1 MEQHEMII
9 IAIVVI
15 AFLIGLGV
23 FIYFVLNKKKDSQIM
38 IPETTLTP
46 LVGTGTPLV
55 GTGTPLVGTGTPLV
69 GTGTPLVGTGTP
81 LVIGGIPYI
90 AVDPIFPPSS
100 NFQFIVDGINK
111 LKPTPPTDNGE
122 VTLNNKSILLY
133 DDDVLDNTENT
144 AIQNLFT
151 QGTILYDTQTNMY
164 AIAPNGYHPPQ
175 YGAPTLDHVID
186 VLNSLPITVENDK
199 ILYVNLPLTTVSTII
214 PGISNQRLSQLF
226 NVRFK
231 YNNGMFVKL

>member
-1 MEQHEMII
+1 MENNEMII

-23 FIYFVLNKKKDSQIM
+23 FLYFVFKKKKESQNS
-38 IPETTLTP
+38 IPETTTQPLNTIP

-69 GTGTPLVGTGTP
+69 GTGTPP
-81 LVIGGIPYI
+81 VIGGIPYI
-90 AVDPIFPPSS
+90 AVDPVFPPSS

-122 VTLNNKSILLY
+122 VTLDNKSILLY

-151 QGTILYDTQTNMY
+151 QGTILYDTQTNLY

-175 YGAPTLDHVID
+175 YGAPTLDHIID

-199 ILYVNLPLTTVSTII
+199 ILYVNLPLSAVSTII

>member
-23 FIYFVLNKKKDSQIM
+23 FIYFVLKKKKDSQII

-46 LVGTGTPLV
+46 VGTGTLPVGTGTPLV
-55 GTGTPLVGTGTPLV
+55 GTGTPPI
-69 GTGTPLVGTGTP
+69 
-81 LVIGGIPYI
+81 IGGIPYI

-100 NFQFIVDGINK
+100 NYQFIVDGINK

-144 AIQNLFT
+144 AIQLLFT

-175 YGAPTLDHVID
+175 YGAHTLDHVID

-199 ILYVNLPLTTVSTII
+199 ILYVNIPLTEVSTII

-226 NVRFK
+226 NVRIK

>member
-23 FIYFVLNKKKDSQIM
+23 FIYFVLKKKKDSQII

-46 LVGTGTPLV
+46 VGTGTLPVGTGTPLV
-55 GTGTPLVGTGTPLV
+55 GTGTPPI
-69 GTGTPLVGTGTP
+69 
-81 LVIGGIPYI
+81 IGGIPYI

-100 NFQFIVDGINK
+100 NYQFIVDGINK

-144 AIQNLFT
+144 AIQLLFT

-199 ILYVNLPLTTVSTII
+199 ILYVNIPLTEVSTII

-226 NVRFK
+226 NVRIK

>member
-1 MEQHEMII
+1 MENNEMII

-23 FIYFVLNKKKDSQIM
+23 FLYFVFKKKKESQNS
-38 IPETTLTP
+38 IPETTTQPLNTIP

-69 GTGTPLVGTGTP
+69 GTGTPP
-81 LVIGGIPYI
+81 VIGGIPYI
-90 AVDPIFPPSS
+90 AVDPVFPPSS

-122 VTLNNKSILLY
+122 VTLDNKSILLY

-175 YGAPTLDHVID
+175 YGAPTLDHIID

-199 ILYVNLPLTTVSTII
+199 ILYVNLPLSAVSTII